1 MSFCPKCGAQNVEG
15 AAFCAQCGTP
25 IQNVRPSQCGANPE
39 SASNPFQVGSQTQTV
54 GYDITGE
61 APEVPNPFRAFVICM
76 KKYADAKG
84 RAGRAEYFGFGFV
97 CFLIGFGIA
106 FAVAFGVGMDGG
118 DPEEAGQIASGILNV
133 LFLAFIFPSWCV
145 AIRRC
150 HDLGYSG
157 WLSLLNLIPLVN
169 LIFALVLLFVS
180 GQPFPN
186 KYGLPPQRRR

>member
-84 RAGRAEYFGFGFV
+84 RAGRAEYFGF
-97 CFLIGFGIA
+97 FLITFLVTL
-106 FAVAFGVGMDGG
+106 AV
-118 DPEEAGQIASGILNV
+118 S
-133 LFLAFIFPSWCV
+133 LAFILPAALNDGDVEASAYPAGIVILFLSISVAVPGWCV
-145 AIRRC
+145 TIRRC

-157 WLSLLNLIPLVN
+157 WLSLLCLVSVIRGIFMILLICLR
-169 LIFALVLLFVS
+169 
-180 GQPFPN
+180 GQPYPN
-186 KYGLPPQRRR
+186 KYGLQPQRRR